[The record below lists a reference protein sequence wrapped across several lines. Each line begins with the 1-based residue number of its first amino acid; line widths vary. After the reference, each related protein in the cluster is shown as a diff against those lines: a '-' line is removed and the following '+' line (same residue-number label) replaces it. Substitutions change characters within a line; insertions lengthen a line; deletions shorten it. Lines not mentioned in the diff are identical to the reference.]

1 MLCLH
6 LQKLYKQPLLIKY
19 IICIQ
24 STFIYFDMQQL
35 KDRIVHNLQSCMNWN
50 NFWASMLE
58 A

>member
-50 NFWASMLE
+50 NF
-58 A
+58 